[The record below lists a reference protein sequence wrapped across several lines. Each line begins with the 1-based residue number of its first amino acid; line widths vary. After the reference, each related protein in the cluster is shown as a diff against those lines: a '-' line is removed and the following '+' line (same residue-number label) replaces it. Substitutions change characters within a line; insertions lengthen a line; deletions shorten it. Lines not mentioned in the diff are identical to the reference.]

1 MEVREPAENANQ
13 IKGQLLSQMSHEIR
27 TPMNG
32 VIGSLGLIDRQT
44 LNPEQIQHNER
55 AKDWGQHLLTV
66 INKTLQFSGLD

>member
-44 LNPEQIQHNER
+44 LNPEQIQHIET
-55 AKDWGQHLLTV
+55 AKDSGQHLLTV
-66 INKTLQFSGLD
+66 INEIHST

>member
-44 LNPEQIQHNER
+44 LNPEQIQHIER
-55 AKDWGQHLLTV
+55 AKDSGQHLLTV
-66 INKTLQFSGLD
+66 IIEIYST

>member
-44 LNPEQIQHNER
+44 LNPEQIQHIER
-55 AKDWGQHLLTV
+55 EKDSGQHLLT
-66 INKTLQFSGLD
+66 NCYQ